1 MKMEPVSGIQPAV
14 LKWARLSLGLAVCE
28 VAIKLKRK
36 EIEIE
41 EWESGTSTPTYPQLE
56 KLAYEIYKRPL
67 AVFFLPSPPQETTP
81 AKEFRTLPDADLQHL
96 LPDTHLHIRR
106 AHAFQLALTELFEGQ
121 NPADQPIWKHVRL
134 LTDSAIINQAAS
146 IRQTLGISLSDQI
159 KWRDEDVALKQWRI
173 AIENAGI
180 FVFKDSFKQK
190 AISGFCLSDASFP
203 IIYLNNST
211 TKTRQ
216 VFSLMHEL
224 SHLLLSINGISK
236 FDKSYINDLSQREKA
251 IEQFC
256 NAISAEILIP
266 ITDFNE
272 QTKNL
277 EHVEHLDENV
287 FADLARRYGV
297 SREAILRRFYDQGR
311 VGQKC
316 YEEKSEHWKGQQKQ
330 GGRGNYYATQNT
342 YLSERFAKEVVTRYY
357 RRQFSVE
364 QASDFLGIKPKNFP
378 GLEQRIMQGGA
389 P

>member
-1 MKMEPVSGIQPAV
+1 MEPVSGIQPAV
-14 LKWARLSLGLAVCE
+14 LKWARLSLGYAVCE
-28 VAIKLKRK
+28 VAAKLKRK
-36 EIEIE
+36 ETEIE
-41 EWESGTSTPTYPQLE
+41 EWESGISTPTYPQLE
-56 KLAYEIYKRPL
+56 KLAYEIYKTPL

-81 AKEFRTLPDADLQHL
+81 VKEFRTLPDADLQHL
-96 LPDTHLHIRR
+96 LPDTRLHIRR
-106 AHAFQLALTELFEGQ
+106 AHAFQLALAELFGGQ
-121 NPADQPIWKHVRL
+121 NPAAQPIRKHVRL
-134 LTDSAIINQAAS
+134 LTDTAFITQAEK
-146 IRQTLGISLSDQI
+146 IRQALGISLRDQV

-190 AISGFCLSDASFP
+190 AISGFCLSDDSFP

-236 FDKSYINDLSQREKA
+236 FDKSYINDLSQGEKA

-266 ITDFNE
+266 ISDFNE

-277 EHVEHLDENV
+277 DHVEYLDESI

-316 YEEKSEHWKGQQKQ
+316 YEEKSEHWKGQQKR
-330 GGRGNYYATQNT
+330 GGSGNYYATQNT

-364 QASDFLGIKPKNFP
+364 QASDLLGIKPKNFP

-389 P
+389 A